1 MANIYISK
9 EEFEAALPV
18 AMTKN
23 NDVYETLTMAIRRA
37 TEEVAT
43 EILGNVGVEAVE
55 TGEDGNLVCSAKALI
70 SFRAFLRNFRSLD
83 LVLTATGF
91 GVVSTQ
97 DTAPASK
104 MRTDAL
110 KSQLDVEEKR
120 MECALFGQ
128 LFKLE
133 GWGAQS
139 LRQSLVPTLFW
150 QFDFL
155 AKYAGVDSPTINDWR
170 KAQPL
175 IMEADGIIRRH
186 IGNAYM
192 EQLLTETATDAV
204 SSENAKIILL
214 IQQLIGLHV
223 SGDKSAE
230 KVMYR
235 RLMNTL
241 DDNIDDYPAYA
252 DSDEYKYNHFVDHE
266 NTKESTM
273 FLFNG

>member
-1 MANIYISK
+1 MVNIHISK

-43 EILGNVGVEAVE
+43 EILGNVGLEAVE
-55 TGEDGNLVCSAKALI
+55 NGDNGNLVCAAKALI

-128 LFKLE
+128 LFQLE
-133 GWGAQS
+133 GWGAQP

-170 KAQPL
+170 KVQPL

-186 IGNAYM
+186 VGNAFM
-192 EQLLTETATDAV
+192 EQLLTETVTNAV
-204 SSENAKIILL
+204 TAENAKAIMLM
-214 IQQLIGLHV
+214 QQLIGLHV

-241 DDNIDDYPAYA
+241 DDNLTDYPAYA